1 MKRRASSFEEE
12 EDYSWTHDHANFPF
26 GEDGL
31 SEGSSSEHQDDSSE
45 CYDSEED
52 DR

>member
-12 EDYSWTHDHANFPF
+12 DDFSWTPANFPF

-31 SEGSSSEHQDDSSE
+31 SEESSSEHQDDSSE
-45 CYDSEED
+45 CYDSEDD